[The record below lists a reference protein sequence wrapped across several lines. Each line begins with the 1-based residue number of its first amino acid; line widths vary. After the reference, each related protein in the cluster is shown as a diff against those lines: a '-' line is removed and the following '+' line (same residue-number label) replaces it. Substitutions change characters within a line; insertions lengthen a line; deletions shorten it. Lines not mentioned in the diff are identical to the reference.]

1 VLNRLSNLCDVGR
14 PALILAALAADAA
27 PGKSFRNFRRVSDNP
42 DLEILELWDEKD
54 NPYNLMVPVTTAGVA
69 EQAQLLQG
77 LRAISKVSGE
87 LPFEVPA
94 VIGTSSDGEGNT
106 AVVITMVSGQSPDL
120 SRYAPGAFSKTFAA
134 AMAAIHK
141 LDPAVVRDFGLVEHD
156 ASSVLQSKV
165 QELDKAA
172 GTGRVPAKLLSRW
185 EEALEDVGLFRFHTT
200 VTHGTVSQDSIY
212 VSDQSVVAVSDFSHL
227 SISDPAE
234 DLKYLAGG
242 ALPSTFEDALLH
254 YRSIRESADE
264 NIQQRSQLY
273 SELELASWLNHC
285 LATGEERAIS
295 DAEAMLED
303 LAEQLEAGTLR
314 SLRAASFIGLGAAA
328 AAVVTASEPA
338 TQEPAQV
345 AEATSD
351 DSEPEPEVTAE
362 LPSYDSGESSLDEL
376 F

>member
-1 VLNRLSNLCDVGR
+1 
-14 PALILAALAADAA
+14 
-27 PGKSFRNFRRVSDNP
+27 
-42 DLEILELWDEKD
+42 
-54 NPYNLMVPVTTAGVA
+54 
-69 EQAQLLQG
+69 
-77 LRAISKVSGE
+77 
-87 LPFEVPA
+87 
-94 VIGTSSDGEGNT
+94 
-106 AVVITMVSGQSPDL
+106 
-120 SRYAPGAFSKTFAA
+120 
-134 AMAAIHK
+134 
-141 LDPAVVRDFGLVEHD
+141 
-156 ASSVLQSKV
+156 LQSKV